1 VTDASAAGG
10 ARVLE
15 HKQPIADEIVAK
27 ARAAMAE
34 HELDVLV
41 ATSPENVAY
50 ASGAAPPSQRTVRS
64 RLAAAIVPAEG
75 ETELVAI
82 ALEGPVVRTQS
93 RLDALRLY
101 QEFVEDPVEVVAD
114 SLRSRGIAGGTIG
127 VEETHVSYAD
137 RCKLAAAL
145 PRARLLA
152 VDDLLSGLR
161 TIKTRAETH
170 VLREIGAAAERIALE
185 ACDAFGAGAIERE
198 IANFVAERY
207 ADAGGDG
214 LTMLVVGSGPR
225 SAAVNAPPTGRVLE
239 RGDVLRLDI
248 IGTKAHYHS
257 DVART
262 AVVGE
267 ATPEQ
272 ERVYELLLGVHRR
285 CLDALRPGA
294 ISSDVYRIYHD
305 AMEDA
310 GLPAYHFVGHGLG
323 ITLHEEPFVNELT
336 ATSLR
341 EGMVLC
347 IEPLTLLEGRFGM
360 QIEDEVVITA
370 DGYEPLSQAG
380 ELLRLGA

>member
-1 VTDASAAGG
+1 VTESA
-10 ARVLE
+10 
-15 HKQPIADEIVAK
+15 IADEVLEK
-27 ARAAMAE
+27 TRSAMRG
-34 HELDVLV
+34 HGLDALV

-50 ASGAAPPSQRTVRS
+50 TSGAAPPSQKTVRS
-64 RLAAAIVPAEG
+64 RLAAAVIPVDG

-93 RLDALRLY
+93 RLDSLRLY
-101 QEFVEDPVEVVAD
+101 EEFVEDPVEVFAE
-114 SLRSRGIAGGTIG
+114 SLRARGLADAAVG
-127 VEETHVSYAD
+127 VEDTHLSYAD
-137 RCKLAAAL
+137 RRKLEDAL
-145 PRARLLA
+145 PGASLVRADELFA
-152 VDDLLSGLR
+152 ELR
-161 TIKTRAETH
+161 TIKTPTEIEAI
-170 VLREIGAAAERIALE
+170 REIGAAAERIASE
-185 ACDAFGAGAIERE
+185 VCRTFGAGATERE

-207 ADAGGDG
+207 AEAGGDG

-225 SAAVNAPPTGRVLE
+225 SAAVNAPPTGRALE

-248 IGTKAHYHS
+248 IGTKDRYHS

-267 ATPEQ
+267 PGAEEQ
-272 ERVYELLLGVHRR
+272 EVYDLLLGVHRR
-285 CLDALRPGA
+285 CLEALRPGVP
-294 ISSDVYRIYHD
+294 SSDVYRIYRD
-305 AMEDA
+305 AMDAA
-310 GLPAYHFVGHGLG
+310 GLPSYHFVGHGLG

-336 ATSLR
+336 STPLE

-370 DGYEPLSQAG
+370 DGYEPVSRAG